1 MKRPF
6 FISGISILITII
18 ICETAWYYGYEKS
31 LLPVS
36 AFISALIG
44 AIFLLSAVPD
54 IQIPDRFKK
63 YFILISSCVLIGSVL
78 WSYSNFNY
86 RHIIQQSIS
95 SKNKIFT
102 ISDKVNIKT
111 YNGYLTNIICNETGA
126 VISFKTV
133 EKMSVVPD
141 DIIIANITKSV
152 DQKNRTYNRSNG
164 INFIGE
170 ATGRIILVKNTGFS
184 FNRIFYNIRHEIS
197 KHIGLE
203 AGKAYGFLNAL
214 ILGDKS
220 GLSSEEKTVLQSA
233 GVYHV
238 CAVSGLHVSIVALFL
253 GYIVSLF
260 KIKKSLT
267 KLFLILPGLFIL
279 LAVTGFSISAIRAV
293 FMAFSFLLGKSFYRK
308 ADSLNILGLILTLIL
323 IISPFSAF
331 SPSLLLT
338 FSATTGIILLA
349 SGLKKEIITGL
360 FLQTGHVLSK
370 RAGYLVGILSVSI
383 AATSFTVI
391 VSEVFFSR
399 TTVIGVLA
407 NLIVLQLVT
416 IVYILALIMIIFS
429 FIPFCAP
436 LTLFFSQLVTL
447 GVNLIMSVSTF
458 FANSFFAKTD
468 LALGTIIV
476 CALIALIV
484 AIFYYFKNM
493 PKPKKAKKKYIAY
506 SAAVFAITF
515 IISLFGGTAIKAIF
529 DPDDGLYHIAY
540 IDVGQGMSSV
550 LSYGNHAVIIDCG
563 GSKNASYA
571 INNYL
576 HSKSIRNVDTIIV
589 SHLHS
594 DHCNALNTL
603 LDEWNVKEVIIPYT
617 EGDPAIYIDLIETA
631 DSVGTEVIEIDRD
644 DTRKLGDMS
653 VFILTNHLNEEN
665 TDQNDNCIAVV
676 AEIVNLRALFPG
688 DLTEVSEETITTMYG
703 DFLDCDFLSIP
714 HHGSKYSSS
723 KLFLDNISPIISI
736 ISVGKNSFGHPA
748 KETIERIEASSSK
761 ILTTIEYGTI
771 EIISDG
777 INYNVVY
784 GK

>member
-416 IVYILALIMIIFS
+416 IVYILALIMIIF
-429 FIPFCAP
+429 
-436 LTLFFSQLVTL
+436 
-447 GVNLIMSVSTF
+447 
-458 FANSFFAKTD
+458 
-468 LALGTIIV
+468 
-476 CALIALIV
+476 
-484 AIFYYFKNM
+484 
-493 PKPKKAKKKYIAY
+493 
-506 SAAVFAITF
+506 
-515 IISLFGGTAIKAIF
+515 
-529 DPDDGLYHIAY
+529 
-540 IDVGQGMSSV
+540 
-550 LSYGNHAVIIDCG
+550 
-563 GSKNASYA
+563 
-571 INNYL
+571 
-576 HSKSIRNVDTIIV
+576 
-589 SHLHS
+589 
-594 DHCNALNTL
+594 
-603 LDEWNVKEVIIPYT
+603 
-617 EGDPAIYIDLIETA
+617 
-631 DSVGTEVIEIDRD
+631 
-644 DTRKLGDMS
+644 
-653 VFILTNHLNEEN
+653 
-665 TDQNDNCIAVV
+665 
-676 AEIVNLRALFPG
+676 
-688 DLTEVSEETITTMYG
+688 
-703 DFLDCDFLSIP
+703 
-714 HHGSKYSSS
+714 
-723 KLFLDNISPIISI
+723 
-736 ISVGKNSFGHPA
+736 
-748 KETIERIEASSSK
+748 
-761 ILTTIEYGTI
+761 
-771 EIISDG
+771 
-777 INYNVVY
+777 
-784 GK
+784 